1 MATNENS
8 IDHFKNTFLKN
19 GIARPTMYSV
29 ELTGPLETL
38 SFQPESLTLPSRQ
51 FHVTEDDLS
60 FGPSRKVPIGRTY
73 TDEIVL
79 QFPVDDKQGERTFF
93 EAWMDKIVHPTTQ
106 MATYLDGS
114 GSIAGSMVIKTLSA
128 TGKVSSQYE
137 FEECYPASIMPVTL
151 AYGNRDSYMQLQVS
165 MVFRSYKYISDSYET
180 PSAF

>member
-60 FGPSRKVPIGRTY
+60 FDPSRLYCNSQWMISK
-73 TDEIVL
+73 
-79 QFPVDDKQGERTFF
+79 EREHSLKHGWT
-93 EAWMDKIVHPTTQ
+93 K
-106 MATYLDGS
+106 
-114 GSIAGSMVIKTLSA
+114 
-128 TGKVSSQYE
+128 
-137 FEECYPASIMPVTL
+137 
-151 AYGNRDSYMQLQVS
+151 
-165 MVFRSYKYISDSYET
+165 
-180 PSAF
+180 